1 MGSPEQRR
9 ALTAKLI
16 VSAVAGIAL
25 LAHLVSDRTR
35 LDTTALTLIGLA
47 VLPWLASV
55 LTRAE
60 LPGGLKVEFQAVK
73 TEQRRQAQEID
84 AIKFLLAYFL
94 TEHECRHLE
103 GLASETPYPARRSS
117 TTSFFEAEMRRLK
130 SLGFIAGRPGCGIRS
145 LFGAIAD
152 AAGKEVNVR
161 DHFEI
166 TPRGQDYLRLRR
178 EMLNPLGAGAVQDA
192 KPGAV
197 PDPDRSSASGT
208 S

>member
-1 MGSPEQRR
+1 
-9 ALTAKLI
+9 
-16 VSAVAGIAL
+16 
-25 LAHLVSDRTR
+25 
-35 LDTTALTLIGLA
+35 
-47 VLPWLASV
+47 
-55 LTRAE
+55 
-60 LPGGLKVEFQAVK
+60 
-73 TEQRRQAQEID
+73 
-84 AIKFLLAYFL
+84 
-94 TEHECRHLE
+94 
-103 GLASETPYPARRSS
+103 
-117 TTSFFEAEMRRLK
+117 MRRLK

>member
-1 MGSPEQRR
+1 MGSPDQRR
-9 ALTAKLI
+9 TLTAKLA
-16 VSAVAGIAL
+16 VSAVAGTAF
-25 LAHLVSDRTR
+25 LVHMASERTR
-35 LDTTALTLIGLA
+35 LDTTGLALIGLA
-47 VLPWLASV
+47 ILPWLASV

-103 GLASETPYPARRSS
+103 GLAANKSYPARRNS

-130 SLGFIAGRPGCGIRS
+130 SLGFVVGRPGCGIRS
-145 LFGAIAD
+145 LFGAIVE

-178 EMLNPLGAGAVQDA
+178 EMLTPLGGGAPEA
-192 KPGAV
+192 EPGAA
-197 PDPDRSSASGT
+197 PDAAS
-208 S
+208 